1 MNLTTNAREDMP
13 LVAGYG
19 QRWTDHEGQDACS
32 NGGRGHGSSCS
43 CSVSAASS
51 GSAYDSVLPDADS

>member
-19 QRWTDHEGQDACS
+19 QRS
-32 NGGRGHGSSCS
+32 P
-43 CSVSAASS
+43 VIAAMM
-51 GSAYDSVLPDADS
+51 APA